1 MNQFVMPK
9 KMRLEETQEGPDF
22 HYAKFVLSPLEK
34 GYAITIGNA
43 LRRVL
48 LSSIPSLAITS
59 MRFIKPEKYHEYD
72 TVEGV
77 KEDIL
82 EIILNL
88 KEVQFRTMVPID
100 GQVKMVV
107 EKKGPGILKA
117 GDIRTPSGIEVA
129 NPEHVI
135 AHLNED
141 ADLLFEI
148 YAEVGKGYD
157 PASER
162 NEKPEIGWILI
173 DGIFSPVLRVNFSQE
188 NVRVGKRTDYD
199 KLTLEIWTKKSI
211 KPEEALRKAVDILI
225 DHFSLISQNLP
236 EVAVLNIEKREVE
249 EQGEL
254 EEERGLE
261 DELLEIKVEDL
272 GMSKK
277 IINALKREKIETV
290 RDLLKRDEED
300 LLKIKHFGPKSLE
313 DLKRILKEKLG
324 VDLKKGGSS
333 DEAQGEEAQD

>member
-22 HYAKFVLSPLEK
+22 YYAKFVLSPLEK

-72 TVEGV
+72 TIDGV

-88 KEVQFRTMVPID
+88 KEVQFKTMVPID

-117 GDIRTPSGIEVA
+117 SDIRTPSGIEVA
-129 NPEHVI
+129 NPDHVI
-135 AHLNED
+135 AHLSED
-141 ADLLFEI
+141 ADLMFEI
-148 YAEVGKGYD
+148 YAEIGKGFD

-173 DGIFSPVLRVNFSQE
+173 DGVFSPVLKVNFYQE
-188 NVRVGKRTDYD
+188 NVRVGKKTDYD

-211 KPEEALRKAVDILI
+211 RPEEALRKAVDIIL
-225 DHFSLISQNLP
+225 DHFNLIAQDLP
-236 EVAVLNIEKREVE
+236 EVEVLEIEKKEVE
-249 EQGEL
+249 EHGEI
-254 EEERGLE
+254 EDEKEIE
-261 DELLEIKVEDL
+261 DELLEIKIEDL

-290 RDLLKRDEED
+290 GDLLKRSEDE

-313 DLKRILKEKLG
+313 DLKKILKEKLG
-324 VDLKKGGSS
+324 IDLGKGGNS
-333 DEAQGEEAQD
+333 DETQSEETQD